1 MGASVTLGYHRAE
14 AMGSANDA
22 YRGTRV
28 LVTGAT
34 GLIGAALVHALLD
47 AGADVHTFVF
57 AEPERDSA
65 LLRSGD
71 ISRVTAHTG
80 RLEHAGSVQDAVRA
94 SRPEIVFHLGAQP
107 LVELAREDPAYTFAV
122 NVGGTWT
129 LLEALRHRD
138 VAPRAVAV
146 ASSDKAYGASEKL
159 PYVETDPL
167 DGVEPYEASKAM
179 TDVLARTYAKAYG
192 MPTRVARCGNIYGP
206 GDWNWSRI
214 VPGTIRSL
222 LRGERP
228 VLRSDGTP
236 IRDYIHVDDVVRAY
250 LALASADVAPGEA
263 FNFSSGERRSV
274 REVVDTVA
282 GAVGTSLDPV
292 VLGTAKGEIDAQ
304 WLDSSK
310 AKRVLGWSATRRMA
324 ESLPQVVG
332 WYREL
337 LDVRASMPA

>member
-1 MGASVTLGYHRAE
+1 MRLGYHRRE
-14 AMGSANDA
+14 DMGSANDA

-34 GLIGAALVHALLD
+34 GLIGSALVHALLD
-47 AGADVHTFVF
+47 GGAEVHAFVF

-71 ISRVTAHTG
+71 IKRVTPHVG
-80 RLEHAGSVQDAVRA
+80 RLEEAGSVQAAVRA
-94 SRPEIVFHLGAQP
+94 SRPEVVFHLGAQP

-129 LLEALRHRD
+129 LLEALRHHD
-138 VAPRAVAV
+138 PLPRAVAV
-146 ASSDKAYGASEKL
+146 ASSDKAYGASDKL

-167 DGVEPYEASKAM
+167 DGTEPYEASKTM

-192 MPTRVARCGNIYGP
+192 LPTRVARCGNIYGP

-222 LRGERP
+222 LQGERP

-236 IRDYIHVDDVVRAY
+236 VRDYINVDDVVRAY
-250 LALASADVAPGEA
+250 LALASADVAAGEA
-263 FNFSSGERRSV
+263 FNFSSGEKRSV
-274 REVVDTVA
+274 REVVDAVA
-282 GAVGTSLDPV
+282 GAVGTSLEPI
-292 VLGTAKGEIDAQ
+292 VLGTAKGEIDEQ

-324 ESLPQVVG
+324 ESLPGAVA

-337 LDVRASMPA
+337 LGIRARMPA

>member
-1 MGASVTLGYHRAE
+1 M
-14 AMGSANDA
+14 
-22 YRGTRV
+22 

-34 GLIGAALVHALLD
+34 GLIGSALVRALLER
-47 AGADVHTFVF
+47 GAEVHAFVF
-57 AEPERDSA
+57 ADPEQDSA

-71 ISRVTAHTG
+71 IARVTTHAG
-80 RLEHAGSVQDAVRA
+80 RLEDAPTVQDAVRA

-129 LLEALRHRD
+129 LLEALRHQD
-138 VAPRAVAV
+138 PLPRAVAV

-167 DGVEPYEASKAM
+167 DGREPYEASKTM
-179 TDVLARTYAKAYG
+179 TDILARTYATAYG
-192 MPTRVARCGNIYGP
+192 LPTRVARCGNIYGP

-222 LRGERP
+222 LQGERP

-250 LALASADVAPGEA
+250 LALATADVAAGEA
-263 FNFSSGERRSV
+263 FNFSSGEKRSV
-274 REVVDTVA
+274 RDVVGAVA
-282 GAVGTSLDPV
+282 TAVGTSLEPV
-292 VLGTAKGEIDAQ
+292 ILGTAKGEIDVQ
-304 WLDSSK
+304 YLDSSK
-310 AKRVLGWSATRRMA
+310 AERVLGWRATRRMA
-324 ESLPQVVG
+324 ESLPSTVG

-337 LDVRASMPA
+337 LGVRASMPA

>member
-1 MGASVTLGYHRAE
+1 MTGANET
-14 AMGSANDA
+14 
-22 YRGTRV
+22 YRNARV

-34 GLIGAALVHALLD
+34 GLIGSALVHALL
-47 AGADVHTFVF
+47 AEGAEVHAFVF

-71 ISRVTAHTG
+71 IARVTTHVG
-80 RLEHAGSVQDAVRA
+80 RLEDATSVQDAVRA
-94 SRPEIVFHLGAQP
+94 SRPEVVFHLGAQP

-129 LLEALRHRD
+129 LLEALRHQDPPPRS
-138 VAPRAVAV
+138 VAI

-167 DGVEPYEASKAM
+167 DGREPYEASKTM
-179 TDVLARTYAKAYG
+179 TDILARTYATAYRL
-192 MPTRVARCGNIYGP
+192 PTRVARCGNIYGP

-222 LRGERP
+222 LQGERP

-236 IRDYIHVDDVVRAY
+236 VRDYIHVDDVVRAY

-263 FNFSSGERRSV
+263 FNFSSGEKRSV
-274 REVVDTVA
+274 REVVDAVA
-282 GAVGTSLDPV
+282 AAVGTSLEPV
-292 VLGTAKGEIDAQ
+292 ILATATGEIDAQ
-304 WLDSSK
+304 WLDSGK
-310 AKRVLGWSATRRMA
+310 AARVLGWTAERRMR
-324 ESLPQVVG
+324 ESLPGTVT

-337 LDVRASMPA
+337 LAIRASMPA